1 MPMPSSPKS
10 LLLQQMAAITCM
22 ERGKLSTYRP
32 KGRAA
37 DAGPYHK
44 LQHWQDG
51 KNQTRHVC
59 RRTAAG
65 RGRAGRLRKVRRA
78 DRPICRGRYRR
89 NSRRHRRLKK
99 KLLPS
104 EIHLAQEEEIQQL
117 IDSFLAKD
125 PSGTSVAELEILV
138 RTDRLQKRQSTCG
151 LAAAT
156 SG

>member
-51 KNQTRHVC
+51 KNQTRHVSADELPQVEAALAGYEKFEELTGQYAEVVIGETRAAIADSKKNSSPRKFTSRK
-59 RRTAAG
+59 RR
-65 RGRAGRLRKVRRA
+65 K
-78 DRPICRGRYRR
+78 
-89 NSRRHRRLKK
+89 S
-99 KLLPS
+99 S
-104 EIHLAQEEEIQQL
+104 
-117 IDSFLAKD
+117 S
-125 PSGTSVAELEILV
+125 
-138 RTDRLQKRQSTCG
+138 
-151 LAAAT
+151 
-156 SG
+156 